1 MRAFVAF
8 VMALFSSLVW
18 AECSE
23 DYVGLAVINEVA
35 DTGNFIEVKLL
46 SSAISPEEY
55 NQWTLDYC
63 TLTGQGKDQSV
74 ECVGDGAAAGGLP
87 LSGADSTGYPWLVLS
102 PGSGDP
108 DVNLNGIEIRL
119 QDQNGGTIDYLRV
132 YDGKSNKFDGSN
144 FDSLTNDCS
153 IATVIDE
160 GGSQGKLTKREPD
173 GAGDWQLSGGQSGG
187 GTSEGSSN
195 DGGNVAPDAVVGID
209 SVTVERG
216 QVATLKVTLDETV
229 AVSTTVSYRTRD
241 DSAEA
246 NSDYVAK
253 IGTVTIP
260 ANSTEATITVVTQGS
275 PSQQSERFFVELTGV
290 TGNVVLGSQI
300 GVVTIMPAPVAWWRF
315 EGNAEDE
322 TGSGLNGSVNNDVAF
337 LSANPARPNSPG
349 TCQYAQLDNSAF
361 QYGRITVGE
370 ADPLDLDSELTIA
383 GWVRREETGG
393 GYILSKPDNYLWY
406 VDSSGRFSWLWG
418 SSGELRSQENVLA
431 EGAWVHVAVTYR
443 SGYQALYVN
452 GELVNDSFFDGPLPT
467 SNNELLFGRRSLSWV
482 DLVNWSR
489 FSGSIDEMR
498 IYSEALPASAIDRI
512 YNAAFPCA
520 GSEPQLA
527 DFRIT
532 YDSAGS
538 VCEPLAVR
546 VEALDSSGATLTGYT
561 GKVDLSTTSNHG
573 TWSVNEGNGALSPLP
588 DNSDDGQASYQFDLS
603 DAGVATFALSNTHA
617 DVLSITGTDFSEN
630 VVATGEVVE
639 FLENILRIS
648 PNDPLGGDL
657 IAGREHQYDVSLIKR
672 DDSGECGVATDYEGT
687 HLLDVWLDRT
697 SNDPGGAGPEVRGE
711 NTLQEAGNESGSG
724 SVEVEFTGGQA
735 DLFIKPVDVGEYT
748 VGLLDASSGYARDLA
763 GAAIPIPSTST
774 GSPWTA
780 RPFALAVNA
789 PGNPGATDANGGVFR
804 AAGES
809 FRLEVAGVLY
819 DAADDSDGDGQAE
832 PGANVWDNARAV
844 SFGQEGESSVLQSTL
859 LAPAGGEPDAFYSG
873 AEPISSYSG
882 GVGGRDDYRF
892 DEVGI
897 ISVSARIADGSY
909 LGASTART
917 GRMTVPSLA
926 IGRFTP
932 ASLEVRL
939 FDKGKLAT
947 SCSSV
952 AQPFTYL
959 GQPFG
964 WQAAP
969 TVRVI
974 PRAVG
979 GQETTNYLIG
989 DFMKLEASGFTRS
1002 WPVEDSGAQLTDG
1015 SGAFVTFEAIT
1026 EEGLIEGRTDGDP
1039 IYFRYSLADEFSHE
1053 KNAFTK
1059 VVPFDPEPVFGI
1071 ESVTD
1076 LDGVGWV
1083 ADPAEVSGTPEAFT
1097 PGTDGPVRYGRLE
1110 LENVYGPETGDPLL
1124 MPFRA
1129 TYWDGNR
1136 FVTNTDDS
1144 CSPWATSD
1152 ITVTDPEGVMAELAD
1167 LSGEL
1172 EQGTAAPLE
1181 LVPAGNR
1188 GEATLEWD
1196 VPVWLQDDWNQE
1208 DTLVNPSATA
1218 TFGVYRGNDR
1228 IIYWR
1233 EVSAN

>member
-63 TLTGQGKDQSV
+63 TLTGRGNSQRV

-132 YDGKSNKFDGSN
+132 YDGKNNKFDGSD

-173 GAGDWQLSGGQSGG
+173 GVGDWQLSGGQSGG

-383 GWVRREETGG
+383 GWVRREETVG

-527 DFRIT
+527 DLRIT

-617 DVLSITGTDFSEN
+617 DVLSITGTDVSEN

-748 VGLLDASSGYARDLA
+748 VRLLDASSGYARDLA

-819 DAADDSDGDGQAE
+819 DLADDSDGDGQAQ

-947 SCSSV
+947 SCSSG

-964 WQAAP
+964 WLEAP

-974 PRAVG
+974 PRAIG

-989 DFMKLEASGFTRS
+989 DFMKLDASGFTRS

-1015 SGAFVTFEAIT
+1015 LGAFITFEAIT

-1083 ADPAEVSGTPEAFT
+1083 ADPAAVSGTPEAFT

-1110 LENVYGPETGDPLL
+1110 LENVYGPETGEPLL

-1129 TYWDGNR
+1129 SYWDGAR

-1152 ITVTDPEGVMAELAD
+1152 ITVTDQEGVMAELAD
-1167 LSGEL
+1167 VSGEL
-1172 EQGTAAPLE
+1172 EQGSDAPLE
-1181 LVPAGNR
+1181 LVPTGNR

-1196 VPVWLQDDWNQE
+1196 VPVWLQGDWNQD

-1233 EVSAN
+1233 EVPAN